1 MPDTPPHPVHLRP
14 RVAVCADPADDDLQ
28 QRAGRLASELN
39 LPLLPGPRRRG
50 VEVLLAVTPARLELR
65 MIGGPANLRGGRP
78 IWVNL
83 TRVDTTSGH
92 GRSLRQPIAR
102 AVGLGR
108 GRRRPTVL
116 DATAGYGE
124 DAWLLAGLGCRV
136 LAVERDK
143 VVAALLRDGLA
154 RAAAERPDLADRV
167 SMLHTDAGWLLR
179 RMGENPGAIPAGL
192 PEVLQDFWP
201 PDVIYLDPMFPSER
215 KTAERK
221 PLRVLRHLVGADAD
235 AAALL
240 QAALGA
246 ARRRVVVKRP
256 RHAERLGERPTTTHR
271 GRALRYDVHAT
282 GRGRGQPGRTGGS

>member
-1 MPDTPPHPVHLRP
+1 MIRLTASAPATPMPDTPPHPVHLRP

-92 GRSLRQPIAR
+92 GWSLRQPIAR

-124 DAWLLAGLGCRV
+124 DKPFADNGS
-136 LAVERDK
+136 
-143 VVAALLRDGLA
+143 RDG
-154 RAAAERPDLADRV
+154 RKKNNRV
-167 SMLHTDAGWLLR
+167 
-179 RMGENPGAIPAGL
+179 
-192 PEVLQDFWP
+192 EVVFLF
-201 PDVIYLDPMFPSER
+201 R
-215 KTAERK
+215 
-221 PLRVLRHLVGADAD
+221 
-235 AAALL
+235 
-240 QAALGA
+240 
-246 ARRRVVVKRP
+246 
-256 RHAERLGERPTTTHR
+256 
-271 GRALRYDVHAT
+271 
-282 GRGRGQPGRTGGS
+282 